1 MDRDPAPVT
10 ALLDDLRSGRRE
22 AFDDLLAQVYDELQ
36 GLARAQLRRERAGHT
51 LDTVAL
57 VHEAYAKLADY
68 GRMEWQ
74 SRAHFFGVAAQAMRR
89 VLVSYARRRNAEKRG
104 GDAVRVT
111 LHETYH
117 GSDEADAWA
126 DEVAGLDDAL
136 SRLEALNPRHARVVE
151 CRFFAGLSIEET
163 AEVVGVSPV
172 TVTRDWRMARAW
184 LQDDLG
190 RSLGA

>member
-1 MDRDPAPVT
+1 MARPDADVT
-10 ALLDDLRSGRRE
+10 RLLGDLRAGRRE

-36 GLARAQLRRERAGHT
+36 ALARAQLRRERSGHT

-68 GRMEWQ
+68 GQMEWE

-117 GSDEADAWA
+117 GTDDTEADVWA
-126 DEVAGLDDAL
+126 DEVAALDDAL
-136 SRLEALNPRHARVVE
+136 THLETLNPRHARVVE
-151 CRFFAGLSIEET
+151 CRYFAGLSIEET

-184 LQDDLG
+184 LQDAL
-190 RSLGA
+190 RTGA